1 MKKVKLK
8 SQISGKSIDE
18 LFDYQTPDKI
28 NQYFTVD
35 NNRTFYK
42 NNNYLDSK
50 QLDPNETFNP
60 ILLKNEFLFSIEKI
74 KNNNNEHNYFFV
86 SKSNFP
92 SLKLSYHNYRLNSN
106 IKERESPIWISL
118 YNFNN
123 EINEINEKNNY
134 EQRRKKNK
142 NYFLK
147 NKNNCYE
154 LSVGDVIK
162 LGRVSLI
169 LTKIHFQKNK
179 KNKNEGNDNNLNKK
193 VNNKRNNDSDKIV
206 KDIYSEFHLKALN
219 NRINIDKNILKKI
232 KTNNSNDITIN
243 NNSNNNEKNSINGAS
258 IGLNEE
264 KNKNKNDNNN
274 NKHLSDKTIKH
285 NQQHIND
292 EIMISK
298 IKFDSSNKKL
308 NNTYNSIKIDIKLN
322 CNDNHDNKEKNSA
335 KLENKSC
342 SEKNNICRICYSD
355 EEEVKSPLLNLCNC
369 SGDVKYIHLS
379 CLSHWLET
387 KSKILNLSNN
397 ICKQLFFNKIHCE
410 ICKEKY
416 PEIIFD
422 LIKRKTYQVY
432 KLEEIFS
439 TLNDIY
445 NNYIIFESFELINQK
460 KLIYIISFDEQNAVS
475 IGRGQDCDVR
485 LGDVTV
491 SRIHSLFVRTKDNK
505 IIIKDAGSK
514 FGTLILLQ
522 SKKILINN
530 KILSIQIGKLYLNL
544 CVQFFNLNC
553 FCKILYYIC
562 CCFCLNKKK
571 NQNKKKNEVKLD
583 KKSTS
588 NFSYNNKVKN
598 DYLNESNYNMISINN
613 YLYLNDNNTI
623 LDYNLINMA
632 NITIEDVMDVK
643 FQIDENN
650 IKYNNNKLNLL
661 YNKLPNDNKDN
672 KKNISMI
679 ESFNNLNN
687 IS

>member
-1 MKKVKLK
+1 MKKVKIK

-60 ILLKNEFLFSIEKI
+60 LLLKNEFLFSIEKI
-74 KNNNNEHNYFFV
+74 QNNNDQNYFFV

-106 IKERESPIWISL
+106 IKERESPTWISL

-123 EINEINEKNNY
+123 EINEINEKNNF
-134 EQRRKKNK
+134 EQRRKKNR
-142 NYFLK
+142 NFFLK
-147 NKNNCYE
+147 NKNNSYE
-154 LSVGDVIK
+154 LNVGDVIK

-169 LTKIHFQKNK
+169 LTRIHLQKNK
-179 KNKNEGNDNNLNKK
+179 KNNNDSGNNLNKK
-193 VNNKRNNDSDKIV
+193 ANNKKNNDNDKII
-206 KDIYSEFHLKALN
+206 KDIYNEFHLKVLFN
-219 NRINIDKNILKKI
+219 KINIDKDILKKI
-232 KTNNSNDITIN
+232 KTNNSNEQTIN
-243 NNSNNNEKNSINGAS
+243 NNSNNNENNSINGTS
-258 IGLNEE
+258 FLLNEE
-264 KNKNKNDNNN
+264 NKKSKKYN
-274 NKHLSDKTIKH
+274 NKYLSDKTLKN
-285 NQQHIND
+285 NQQHMNE
-292 EIMISK
+292 EIMTSK
-298 IKFDSSNKKL
+298 INKKL
-308 NNTYNSIKIDIKLN
+308 NNTYSSIKRNSKLSF
-322 CNDNHDNKEKNSA
+322 NDSQSNKENNSA
-335 KLENKSC
+335 HYESKSF
-342 SEKNNICRICYSD
+342 SDKISICRICYSD
-355 EEEVKSPLLNLCNC
+355 EEEIKSPLLNLCKC

-432 KLEEIFS
+432 KPEEIFS
-439 TLNDIY
+439 SLNNIY
-445 NNYIIFESFELINQK
+445 NNYIVFESFELINQK
-460 KLIYIISFDEQNAVS
+460 KLIYIISFDEKNAIS

-491 SRIHSLFVRTKDNK
+491 SRMHSLFVRTKDNK

-522 SKKILINN
+522 AKKVLISN

-544 CVQFFNLNC
+544 CVQYFKLNC
-553 FCKILYYIC
+553 FCKIICCIC
-562 CCFCLNKKK
+562 CCFCLNKNK
-571 NQNKKKNEVKLD
+571 NQNKKNDIKLD
-583 KKSTS
+583 KKSTN
-588 NFSYNNKVKN
+588 NFSYNNKIKT
-598 DYLNESNYNMISINN
+598 DILNESNYNMISINN
-613 YLYLNDNNTI
+613 YLFTNDNNI
-623 LDYNLINMA
+623 LDYNLFNMT

-650 IKYNNNKLNLL
+650 IKYNNNKISLFF
-661 YNKLPNDNKDN
+661 NKYSNDNKEN

-687 IS
+687 VS

>member
-1 MKKVKLK
+1 MKKVKIK

-60 ILLKNEFLFSIEKI
+60 LLLKNEFLFSIEKI
-74 KNNNNEHNYFFV
+74 QNNNDQNYFFV

-106 IKERESPIWISL
+106 IKERESPTWISL

-123 EINEINEKNNY
+123 EINEINEKNNF
-134 EQRRKKNK
+134 EQRRKKNR
-142 NYFLK
+142 NFFLK
-147 NKNNCYE
+147 NKNNSYE
-154 LSVGDVIK
+154 LNVGDVIK

-169 LTKIHFQKNK
+169 LTKIHLQKNK
-179 KNKNEGNDNNLNKK
+179 KNNNDSGNNLNKK
-193 VNNKRNNDSDKIV
+193 ANNKKNNDNDKII
-206 KDIYSEFHLKALN
+206 KDIYNEFHLKVLFN
-219 NRINIDKNILKKI
+219 KINIDKDILKKI
-232 KTNNSNDITIN
+232 KTNNSNEQTIN
-243 NNSNNNEKNSINGAS
+243 NNYNNNENNSINGTS
-258 IGLNEE
+258 FLLNEE
-264 KNKNKNDNNN
+264 NKKSKKYN
-274 NKHLSDKTIKH
+274 NKYLSDKTLKN
-285 NQQHIND
+285 NQQHMNE
-292 EIMISK
+292 EIMTSK
-298 IKFDSSNKKL
+298 INKKL
-308 NNTYNSIKIDIKLN
+308 NNTYSSIKRNSKLSF
-322 CNDNHDNKEKNSA
+322 NDSQSNKENNSA
-335 KLENKSC
+335 HYESKSF
-342 SEKNNICRICYSD
+342 SDKISICRICYSD
-355 EEEVKSPLLNLCNC
+355 EEEIKSPLLNLCKC

-432 KLEEIFS
+432 KPEEIFS
-439 TLNDIY
+439 SLNNIY
-445 NNYIIFESFELINQK
+445 NNYIVFESFELINQK
-460 KLIYIISFDEQNAVS
+460 KLIYIISFDEKNAIS

-491 SRIHSLFVRTKDNK
+491 SRMHSLFVRTKDNK

-522 SKKILINN
+522 AKKVLISN

-544 CVQFFNLNC
+544 CVQYFKLNC
-553 FCKILYYIC
+553 FCKIT
-562 CCFCLNKKK
+562 N
-571 NQNKKKNEVKLD
+571 
-583 KKSTS
+583 
-588 NFSYNNKVKN
+588 NFSYNNKIKT
-598 DYLNESNYNMISINN
+598 DILNESNYNMISINN
-613 YLYLNDNNTI
+613 YLFTNDNNI
-623 LDYNLINMA
+623 LDYNLFNMT

-650 IKYNNNKLNLL
+650 IKYNNNKISLFF
-661 YNKLPNDNKDN
+661 NKYSNDNKEN

-687 IS
+687 VS

>member
-106 IKERESPIWISL
+106 IKERESPTWISL

-147 NKNNCYE
+147 NKNNSYE

-193 VNNKRNNDSDKIV
+193 VNNKRNNDRDKIV

-274 NKHLSDKTIKH
+274 KHLSDKTIKH

-292 EIMISK
+292 EIMTSK

-308 NNTYNSIKIDIKLN
+308 NNTYNSIKIDMKLN
-322 CNDNHDNKEKNSA
+322 SNDNHDNKEKNSA

-342 SEKNNICRICYSD
+342 SEKNNFCRICYSD

-571 NQNKKKNEVKLD
+571 NQNKKKMK
-583 KKSTS
+583 
-588 NFSYNNKVKN
+588 
-598 DYLNESNYNMISINN
+598 
-613 YLYLNDNNTI
+613 
-623 LDYNLINMA
+623 
-632 NITIEDVMDVK
+632 
-643 FQIDENN
+643 
-650 IKYNNNKLNLL
+650 
-661 YNKLPNDNKDN
+661 
-672 KKNISMI
+672 
-679 ESFNNLNN
+679 
-687 IS
+687 

>member
-1 MKKVKLK
+1 MKKVKIK

-28 NQYFTVD
+28 NQYFTLE

-42 NNNYLDSK
+42 NNNNYLESK

-60 ILLKNEFLFSIEKI
+60 ILLGNEFLFSIEKI
-74 KNNNNEHNYFFV
+74 QNNNDQNYFFV

-106 IKERESPIWISL
+106 IKERESPTWISL

-123 EINEINEKNNY
+123 EINEINEKNNF
-134 EQRRKKNK
+134 EQRRKKNR
-142 NYFLK
+142 NFFLK
-147 NKNNCYE
+147 KKNNSYE
-154 LSVGDVIK
+154 LNVGDVIK

-169 LTKIHFQKNK
+169 LTKIHLQKNK
-179 KNKNEGNDNNLNKK
+179 KNNNDSGNNLNKK
-193 VNNKRNNDSDKIV
+193 ANNKKNNDNDNDKIV
-206 KDIYSEFHLKALN
+206 KDIYSEFHLKVLFN
-219 NRINIDKNILKKI
+219 KINIDKDILKKI
-232 KTNNSNDITIN
+232 KTNNSNEQTIN
-243 NNSNNNEKNSINGAS
+243 NNSNNNENNSINGTS
-258 IGLNEE
+258 FLLNEE
-264 KNKNKNDNNN
+264 TKKSKKYN
-274 NKHLSDKTIKH
+274 NKYLSDKTLKN
-285 NQQHIND
+285 NQQHMNE
-292 EIMISK
+292 EIMTSK
-298 IKFDSSNKKL
+298 INKKL
-308 NNTYNSIKIDIKLN
+308 NNTYNSIKRNSKLSF
-322 CNDNHDNKEKNSA
+322 NDSQNNKENNSA
-335 KLENKSC
+335 HYESKSF
-342 SEKNNICRICYSD
+342 SDKISICRICYSD
-355 EEEVKSPLLNLCNC
+355 EEEIKSPLLNLCKC

-432 KLEEIFS
+432 KPEEIFS
-439 TLNDIY
+439 SLNNIY
-445 NNYIIFESFELINQK
+445 NNYIVFESFELINQK
-460 KLIYIISFDEQNAVS
+460 KLIYIISFDEKNAIS

-491 SRIHSLFVRTKDNK
+491 SRMHSLFVRTKDNK

-522 SKKILINN
+522 AKKVLISN

-544 CVQFFNLNC
+544 CVQYFKLNC
-553 FCKILYYIC
+553 FCKILCCIC
-562 CCFCLNKKK
+562 CCFCLNKNK
-571 NQNKKKNEVKLD
+571 NQNKKNDIKLD
-583 KKSTS
+583 KKSTN
-588 NFSYNNKVKN
+588 NFSYNNKIKT
-598 DYLNESNYNMISINN
+598 DILNESNYNMISINN
-613 YLYLNDNNTI
+613 YLSTNDNNI
-623 LDYNLINMA
+623 LDYNLFNMT

-650 IKYNNNKLNLL
+650 IKYNNNKINLL
-661 YNKLPNDNKDN
+661 FNKFSNDNKDN

-687 IS
+687 VS

>member
-1 MKKVKLK
+1 MKKVKIK

-60 ILLKNEFLFSIEKI
+60 LLLKNEFLFSIEKI
-74 KNNNNEHNYFFV
+74 QNNNDQNYFFV

-106 IKERESPIWISL
+106 IKERESPTWISL

-123 EINEINEKNNY
+123 EINEINEKNNF
-134 EQRRKKNK
+134 EQRRKKNR
-142 NYFLK
+142 NFFLK
-147 NKNNCYE
+147 NKNNSYE
-154 LSVGDVIK
+154 LNVGDVIK

-169 LTKIHFQKNK
+169 LTKIHLQKNK
-179 KNKNEGNDNNLNKK
+179 KNNNDSGNNLNKK
-193 VNNKRNNDSDKIV
+193 ENNKKNNDNDNDKIV
-206 KDIYSEFHLKALN
+206 KDIYSEFHLKVLFN
-219 NRINIDKNILKKI
+219 KINIDKDILKKI
-232 KTNNSNDITIN
+232 KTNNSNEQTIN
-243 NNSNNNEKNSINGAS
+243 NNSNNNENNSINGTS
-258 IGLNEE
+258 FLLNEE
-264 KNKNKNDNNN
+264 TKKSKKYN
-274 NKHLSDKTIKH
+274 NKYLSDKTLKN
-285 NQQHIND
+285 NQQHMNE
-292 EIMISK
+292 EIMTSK
-298 IKFDSSNKKL
+298 INKKL
-308 NNTYNSIKIDIKLN
+308 NNTYNSIKRNSKLSF
-322 CNDNHDNKEKNSA
+322 NDSQNNKENNSA
-335 KLENKSC
+335 HYESKSF
-342 SEKNNICRICYSD
+342 SDKISICRICYSD
-355 EEEVKSPLLNLCNC
+355 EEEIKSPLLNLCKC

-432 KLEEIFS
+432 KPEEIFS
-439 TLNDIY
+439 SLNNIY
-445 NNYIIFESFELINQK
+445 NNYIVFESFELINQK
-460 KLIYIISFDEQNAVS
+460 KLIYIISFDEKNAIS

-491 SRIHSLFVRTKDNK
+491 SRMHSLFVRTKDNK

-522 SKKILINN
+522 AKKVLISN

-553 FCKILYYIC
+553 FCKILCCIC

-571 NQNKKKNEVKLD
+571 NQNKKNDIKLD
-583 KKSTS
+583 KKSTN
-588 NFSYNNKVKN
+588 NFSYNNKIKT
-598 DYLNESNYNMISINN
+598 DILNESNYNMISINN
-613 YLYLNDNNTI
+613 YLFTNDNNI
-623 LDYNLINMA
+623 LDYNLFNMT

-687 IS
+687 VS

>member
-1 MKKVKLK
+1 MKKVKIK

-60 ILLKNEFLFSIEKI
+60 LLLKNEFLFSIEKI
-74 KNNNNEHNYFFV
+74 QNNNDQNYFFV

-106 IKERESPIWISL
+106 IKERESPTWISL

-123 EINEINEKNNY
+123 EINEINEKNNF
-134 EQRRKKNK
+134 EQRRKKNR
-142 NYFLK
+142 NFFLK
-147 NKNNCYE
+147 NKNNSYE
-154 LSVGDVIK
+154 LNVGDVIK

-169 LTKIHFQKNK
+169 LTRIHLQKNK
-179 KNKNEGNDNNLNKK
+179 KNNNDSGNNLNKK
-193 VNNKRNNDSDKIV
+193 ANNKKNNESDNDKIV
-206 KDIYSEFHLKALN
+206 KDIYSEFHLKVLFN
-219 NRINIDKNILKKI
+219 KINIDKDILKKI
-232 KTNNSNDITIN
+232 KTNNSNEQTIN
-243 NNSNNNEKNSINGAS
+243 NNSNNNENNSINGTS
-258 IGLNEE
+258 FLLNEE
-264 KNKNKNDNNN
+264 NKKSKKYN
-274 NKHLSDKTIKH
+274 NKYLSDKTLKN
-285 NQQHIND
+285 NQQHMNE
-292 EIMISK
+292 EIMTSK
-298 IKFDSSNKKL
+298 INKKL
-308 NNTYNSIKIDIKLN
+308 NNTYSSIKRNSKLSF
-322 CNDNHDNKEKNSA
+322 NDSQSNKENNSA
-335 KLENKSC
+335 HYESKSF
-342 SEKNNICRICYSD
+342 SDKISICRICYSD
-355 EEEVKSPLLNLCNC
+355 EEEIKSPLLNLCKC

-432 KLEEIFS
+432 KPEEIFS
-439 TLNDIY
+439 SLNNIY
-445 NNYIIFESFELINQK
+445 NNYIVFESFELINQK
-460 KLIYIISFDEQNAVS
+460 KLIYIISFDEKNAIS

-491 SRIHSLFVRTKDNK
+491 SRMHSLFVRTKDNK

-522 SKKILINN
+522 AKKVLISN

-544 CVQFFNLNC
+544 CVQYFKLNC
-553 FCKILYYIC
+553 FCKIICCIC
-562 CCFCLNKKK
+562 CCFCLNKNK
-571 NQNKKKNEVKLD
+571 NQNKKNDIKLD
-583 KKSTS
+583 KKSTN
-588 NFSYNNKVKN
+588 NFSYNNKIKT
-598 DYLNESNYNMISINN
+598 DILNESNYNMISINN
-613 YLYLNDNNTI
+613 YLFTNDNNI
-623 LDYNLINMA
+623 LDYNLFNMT

-650 IKYNNNKLNLL
+650 IKYNNNKISLFF
-661 YNKLPNDNKDN
+661 NKYSNDNKEN

-687 IS
+687 VS